1 MKTQKGKKDFLKNK
15 YFGIGI
21 AIALV
26 FFTFFTMYRIVPMM
40 YDGWAGK
47 FYYPNINGILQ
58 YIKYICV
65 DFYQWING
73 RIMSNIICGFLE
85 SFSSEI
91 ILDFFNAFVMVGI
104 YLAIAYILKI
114 KKGFVWGILLFMS
127 MMLLISN
134 EMRMEVL
141 FYANTAYL
149 VPVLLILLYYI
160 FLEKL
165 LSNKETINKNKQVK
179 LIIILSFIGFSIC
192 TWMEHIAVGF
202 AIIIS
207 LHFVINFIK
216 KHHRRWNLLIPTC
229 VCDLGVLIMFLSPGL
244 RLSRTVVDENN
255 TFDII
260 KSNISTF
267 YTNIISENL
276 AVFIILALLLLLFFI
291 KNKQIPKFYRIPLIV
306 LSSILLISMGLT
318 KLSYTFNINISDFLY
333 KLYPTPYSPKY
344 LLLELLVI
352 LVTLFAI
359 IVAIIYSKNKKI
371 LFYLLSIAIFSI
383 GPMLITPNTGER
395 ISSIGFFIAV
405 CLTAI
410 FFHEITED
418 SKIRPQYINTIL
430 SATIIFTTI
439 IALDKTILLCR
450 RINDV
455 TQQRNRIIH
464 NVVEK
469 QELGDWDYND
479 VVVLPAYQEGDILY
493 QGITQIGTFH
503 YPQFLDAY
511 GLSPNTKVVFGYDGV
526 AGLIKNE
533 DGKIK
538 FELFD
543 NIGNTEYMYILQY
556 SNISFFE
563 LKDIENSGWIKE
575 KNYEYDYHDM
585 KGNYRIKVYI
595 KNGDTINELKVNYD
609 LTVE

>member
-1 MKTQKGKKDFLKNK
+1 MKTQKGKKNFLKNK

-179 LIIILSFIGFSIC
+179 LIIILSIIGFSIC

-207 LHFVINFIK
+207 LFCN
-216 KHHRRWNLLIPTC
+216 
-229 VCDLGVLIMFLSPGL
+229 
-244 RLSRTVVDENN
+244 
-255 TFDII
+255 
-260 KSNISTF
+260 
-267 YTNIISENL
+267 
-276 AVFIILALLLLLFFI
+276 
-291 KNKQIPKFYRIPLIV
+291 
-306 LSSILLISMGLT
+306 
-318 KLSYTFNINISDFLY
+318 
-333 KLYPTPYSPKY
+333 
-344 LLLELLVI
+344 
-352 LVTLFAI
+352 
-359 IVAIIYSKNKKI
+359 
-371 LFYLLSIAIFSI
+371 
-383 GPMLITPNTGER
+383 
-395 ISSIGFFIAV
+395 
-405 CLTAI
+405 
-410 FFHEITED
+410 
-418 SKIRPQYINTIL
+418 
-430 SATIIFTTI
+430 
-439 IALDKTILLCR
+439 
-450 RINDV
+450 
-455 TQQRNRIIH
+455 
-464 NVVEK
+464 
-469 QELGDWDYND
+469 
-479 VVVLPAYQEGDILY
+479 
-493 QGITQIGTFH
+493 
-503 YPQFLDAY
+503 
-511 GLSPNTKVVFGYDGV
+511 
-526 AGLIKNE
+526 
-533 DGKIK
+533 
-538 FELFD
+538 
-543 NIGNTEYMYILQY
+543 
-556 SNISFFE
+556 
-563 LKDIENSGWIKE
+563 
-575 KNYEYDYHDM
+575 
-585 KGNYRIKVYI
+585 
-595 KNGDTINELKVNYD
+595 
-609 LTVE
+609 